1 MDNGDID
8 NIEVTAAGLAIAAAE
23 QYAPWIALTLVDG
36 LGSTTLCQL
45 LLAFK
50 TPEAILAASYTALR
64 DLVSKEV
71 AENIQRALEHK
82 DIAKALDWLAQP
94 DNHLITLADLHYPKR
109 LLETDQPPPVL
120 YAKGNLQ
127 ILKRPCMAIV
137 GSRHATAQGETT
149 AENFAESLCRAG
161 FAVASGL
168 ALGIDGAAHR
178 GALKADGATIA
189 VVGTGLDIV
198 YPAKHKALAHQI
210 AQHGLLLSEYALGT
224 PSISYNFPRRNRII
238 SGLSEGCLVVE
249 ANVDSGSLITAKLAI
264 EQGRE
269 VFAVPGSIHSP
280 VAKGCHALIKQG
292 AKLVES
298 TEDILSELSH
308 IRLADT
314 SLAVSPN
321 GLMPNWTNLPSEASP
336 VLACMGFDP
345 IFAEQIAA
353 RSGLTPGE
361 VSTML
366 TLLELEGVV
375 SHLANGQFQRLA

>member
-1 MDNGDID
+1 MANPH
-8 NIEVTAAGLAIAAAE
+8 E
-23 QYAPWIALTLVDG
+23 QYVPWIALSLVNG
-36 LGSTTLCQL
+36 LGSATFCQL
-45 LLAFK
+45 LLTFQ
-50 TPEAILAASYTALR
+50 TPEAVLEASYSALR
-64 DLVSKEV
+64 EIVSKEV
-71 AENIQRALEHK
+71 ADGIQSSLAHADIPKVLEW
-82 DIAKALDWLAQP
+82 LDQP
-94 DNHLITLADLHYPKR
+94 DNHLITLADSHYPKR

-127 ILKRPCMAIV
+127 ILKRPCLAIV

-210 AQHGLLLSEYALGT
+210 AQHGLLLSEYPLGT

-249 ANVDSGSLITAKLAI
+249 ANIDSGSLITAKLAI

-269 VFAVPGSIHSP
+269 VFAIPGSIHSP

-298 TEDILSELSH
+298 TDDILSELRH
-308 IRLADT
+308 IRLPNAA
-314 SLAVSPN
+314 LPVSPN
-321 GLMPNWTNLPSEASP
+321 GLTPDWTNLPSEASP
-336 VLACMGFDP
+336 VLASMGFDP

>member
-1 MDNGDID
+1 MENTY
-8 NIEVTAAGLAIAAAE
+8 IENASLSSSSRE
-23 QYAPWIALTLVDG
+23 QYAPWIALSLVEG
-36 LGSTTLCQL
+36 LGNTMLCQL
-45 LLAFK
+45 LLLLK
-50 TPEAILAASYTALR
+50 SPEAILAASYAELR
-64 DLVSKEV
+64 DTVSKDV
-71 AENIQRALEHK
+71 AERIQRAMEHA
-82 DIAKALDWLAQP
+82 DIAKALDWLEQP
-94 DNHLITLADLHYPKR
+94 DNHLITLADLHYPRR
-109 LLETDQPPPVL
+109 LLETDQPPPLL

-127 ILKRPCMAIV
+127 ILKRPAMAIV

-161 FAVASGL
+161 LAVVSGL

-224 PSISYNFPRRNRII
+224 PSINYNFPRRNRII

-269 VFAVPGSIHSP
+269 VFAIPGSIHSP
-280 VAKGCHALIKQG
+280 VSKGCHALIKQG

-298 TEDILSELSH
+298 TDDILSELRH
-308 IRLADT
+308 IRLPNA
-314 SLAVSPN
+314 SLADSPN
-321 GLMPNWTNLPSEASP
+321 GLIPNWTNLPSEASP

>member
-1 MDNGDID
+1 MENTY
-8 NIEVTAAGLAIAAAE
+8 IENASLSSSSRE
-23 QYAPWIALTLVDG
+23 QYAPWIALSLVAG
-36 LGSTTLCQL
+36 LGNTMLCQL
-45 LLAFK
+45 LLLLK
-50 TPEAILAASYTALR
+50 SPEAILAASYAELR
-64 DLVSKEV
+64 DTVSKDV
-71 AENIQRALEHK
+71 AERIQRAMEHA
-82 DIAKALDWLAQP
+82 DIAKALDWLEQP
-94 DNHLITLADLHYPKR
+94 DNHLITLADLHYPRR
-109 LLETDQPPPVL
+109 LLETDQPPPLL

-127 ILKRPCMAIV
+127 ILKRPAMAIV

-161 FAVASGL
+161 LAVVSGL

-224 PSISYNFPRRNRII
+224 PSINYNFPRRNRII

-269 VFAVPGSIHSP
+269 VFAIPGSIHSP
-280 VAKGCHALIKQG
+280 VSKGCHALIKQG

-298 TEDILSELSH
+298 TDDILSELRH
-308 IRLADT
+308 IRLPNA
-314 SLAVSPN
+314 SLADSPN
-321 GLMPNWTNLPSEASP
+321 GLIPNWTNLPSEASP

-366 TLLELEGVV
+366 TLLELEGLV